1 MSRPLEDYGLIG
13 DGQSAALVSR
23 DASIDW
29 LCWPRFDDDACFAAL
44 VGRNEHG
51 HWSITPVAEPGKLS
65 RRYRDDTLVL
75 ETDFDTRDG
84 AVRVIDFM
92 PLRERFPSLVR
103 IVVGLRGTVP
113 MQSTLRLRFDY
124 GSMPPWLSSEAGGI
138 VARVGPDLVAV
149 RGPMQQTIRDDT
161 IEARFDIRAGE
172 RLAIVMSY
180 GPSHLPPPEPID
192 AEAALGAAMRFWRG
206 WIGLFDD
213 RRSAW
218 PQEVRRSLL
227 TLKALCHGPSG
238 GLIAAPTTS
247 IPEVPGGDM
256 NWDYRYCWLR
266 DATLAL
272 GALLRAGFHEEALG
286 WRDWL
291 LRAIAGSPEHARIM
305 YRVDGSRHVE
315 ERSIGSLPGYRSAKP
330 VRVGNAA
337 STQHQIDA
345 LGEVIQCLALAR
357 RGGIPASQ
365 REAEVATRIV
375 LHLEKTWQIEG
386 SGIWESR
393 AAPRHYTYSKV
404 MVWAALNSFIAT
416 LADPAMLDAA
426 TCARLATLR
435 DTVRQEVQR
444 EGWNSDLDSFV
455 QYYGGEAIDASLLRL
470 PAVGFIAATDARMAS
485 TIARIERELSDGGL
499 IRRLKAPVDAPAEG
513 SFLACSCWLADCM
526 SMQGRHD
533 EAQAQFERV
542 LAVRNDLGLLAEEYN
557 VSGGHLSGNF
567 PQALSHL
574 ALVDTALRLGGAAVE
589 KPGG

>member
-1 MSRPLEDYGLIG
+1 
-13 DGQSAALVSR
+13 
-23 DASIDW
+23 
-29 LCWPRFDDDACFAAL
+29 
-44 VGRNEHG
+44 
-51 HWSITPVAEPGKLS
+51 
-65 RRYRDDTLVL
+65 
-75 ETDFDTRDG
+75 
-84 AVRVIDFM
+84 
-92 PLRERFPSLVR
+92 
-103 IVVGLRGTVP
+103 
-113 MQSTLRLRFDY
+113 
-124 GSMPPWLSSEAGGI
+124 
-138 VARVGPDLVAV
+138 
-149 RGPMQQTIRDDT
+149 
-161 IEARFDIRAGE
+161 
-172 RLAIVMSY
+172 
-180 GPSHLPPPEPID
+180 
-192 AEAALGAAMRFWRG
+192 
-206 WIGLFDD
+206 
-213 RRSAW
+213 
-218 PQEVRRSLL
+218 
-227 TLKALCHGPSG
+227 
-238 GLIAAPTTS
+238 
-247 IPEVPGGDM
+247 
-256 NWDYRYCWLR
+256 
-266 DATLAL
+266 
-272 GALLRAGFHEEALG
+272 
-286 WRDWL
+286 
-291 LRAIAGSPEHARIM
+291 M

-393 AAPRHYTYSKV
+393 ATPRHYTYSKV

-416 LADPAMLDAA
+416 LADPATVDLA
-426 TCARLATLR
+426 TCARLAALR

-444 EGWNSDLDSFV
+444 EGWNSGLDSFV

-470 PAVGFIAATDARMAS
+470 PAVGFIAATDAKMAG

-499 IRRLKAPVDAPAEG
+499 TRRLKAPVDAPAEG

-526 SMQGRHD
+526 SMQGRQD
-533 EAQAQFERV
+533 EAHAQFERV

-589 KPGG
+589 KPGV

>member
-13 DGQSAALVSR
+13 DGQSATLVSR

-44 VGRNEHG
+44 LGRSEHG
-51 HWSITPVAEPGKLS
+51 CWSIMPVAEPGEIN
-65 RRYRDDTLVL
+65 RRYCDDTLVL
-75 ETDFDTRDG
+75 ETEFCTEGG
-84 AVRVIDFM
+84 AVRVVDFM
-92 PLRERFPSLVR
+92 PLRKRFPSLVR
-103 IVVGLRGTVP
+103 IVVGLRGTVA

-124 GSMPPWLSSEAGGI
+124 GSMPPWLSSEADGV
-138 VARVGPDLVAV
+138 VARVGPDLVAI
-149 RGPMQQTIRDDT
+149 RAPMQQIIRDDA
-161 IEARFDIRAGE
+161 IEAQFDIGAGE
-172 RLAIVMSY
+172 RLAFVMSY

-192 AEAALGAAMRFWRG
+192 GEAALNATVRFWRN
-206 WIGLFDD
+206 WIGRFDD
-213 RRSAW
+213 SRTAW
-218 PQEVRRSLL
+218 PREVRRSLL

-247 IPEVPGGDM
+247 LPEVPGGEM

-266 DATLAL
+266 DASFAL

-315 ERSIGSLPGYRSAKP
+315 ERSIGSLPGYRGAKP
-330 VRVGNAA
+330 VRIGNAA

-357 RGGIPASQ
+357 RGGIPPSQ
-365 REAEVATRIV
+365 REAEVARRIV
-375 LHLEKTWQIEG
+375 LHLEPTWQAEG

-393 AAPRHYTYSKV
+393 GMPRQYTYSKV

-416 LADPAMLDAA
+416 VADAATLDAT
-426 TCARLATLR
+426 TCARLMTLR
-435 DTVRQEVQR
+435 DAVRQEVLS
-444 EGWNSDLDSFV
+444 EGWSDGLGSFV
-455 QYYGGEAIDASLLRL
+455 QTYGGQAIDASLLRL
-470 PAVGFIAATDARMAS
+470 PAVGFIAATEPRMAS
-485 TIARIERELSDGGL
+485 TIARVERELSEGGL
-499 IRRLKAPVDAPAEG
+499 IRRLKAPVDGPAEG
-513 SFLACSCWLADCM
+513 AFLACSCWLADCM

-533 EAQAQFERV
+533 EAHAQFERV

-557 VSGGHLSGNF
+557 VPGRHLSGNF

-574 ALVDTALRLGGAAVE
+574 ALVDTALRLAGPPSK
-589 KPGG
+589 KPFG

>member
-44 VGRNEHG
+44 LGRSEHG
-51 HWSITPVAEPGKLS
+51 NWSIMPVAEPGELK
-65 RRYRDDTLVL
+65 RRYCDDTLVL
-75 ETDFDTRDG
+75 ETDFETQDG
-84 AVRVIDFM
+84 AVRIIDFM
-92 PLRERFPSLVR
+92 PLRKRFPSLVR

-113 MQSTLRLRFDY
+113 MRSTLRLRFDY
-124 GSMPPWLSSEAGGI
+124 GLVPPWLSSEAGGV
-138 VARVGPDLVAV
+138 VARVGPDLIAV
-149 RGPMQQTIRDDT
+149 RAPMQLTIRDDA
-161 IEARFDIRAGE
+161 IEAQFNIGAGE
-172 RLAIVMSY
+172 RLAFVMSY

-192 AEAALGAAMRFWRG
+192 AEGALSATLRFWRR
-206 WIGLFDD
+206 WIGHFDD
-213 RRSAW
+213 SSSAW
-218 PQEVRRSLL
+218 PQATRRSLL

-247 IPEVPGGDM
+247 LPEVPGGDM

-266 DATLAL
+266 DASFAL

-291 LRAIAGSPEHARIM
+291 LRAIAGSPEHVRIM
-305 YRVDGSRHVE
+305 YRVDGSRHAE
-315 ERSIGSLPGYRSAKP
+315 ERVVGSLPGYRSATP

-357 RGGIPASQ
+357 RGGIPPSQ

-375 LHLEKTWQIEG
+375 LHLEQVWQSGG

-393 AAPRHYTYSKV
+393 GTPRQYTYSKV

-416 LADPAMLDAA
+416 LADAATLDAV
-426 TCARLATLR
+426 TRARLVALR
-435 DTVRQEVQR
+435 ETVRQEVLC
-444 EGWNSDLDSFV
+444 EGWSAGLGSFV
-455 QYYGGEAIDASLLRL
+455 QTYGGQAIDASLLRL
-470 PAVGFIAATDARMAS
+470 PAVGFIAATEPRMAS
-485 TIARIERELSDGGL
+485 TIARVERELSEGGL
-499 IRRLKAPVDAPAEG
+499 VRRLKAPVDAPAEG

-533 EAQAQFERV
+533 EALAQFERV

-557 VSGGHLSGNF
+557 LPGRHLSGNF

-574 ALVDTALRLGGAAVE
+574 ALVDTALRLTSSAAGR
-589 KPGG
+589 PGG

>member
-44 VGRNEHG
+44 VGRREHG
-51 HWSITPVAEPGKLS
+51 HWSITPVGEPGKLS
-65 RRYRDDTLVL
+65 RRYIDDTLIL
-75 ETDFDTRDG
+75 ETDFDTQDG
-84 AVRVIDFM
+84 AVRVTDFM
-92 PLRERFPSLVR
+92 PMRERFPSLVR

-124 GSMPPWLSSEAGGI
+124 GSMPPWLSSEADGV
-138 VARVGPDLVAV
+138 VARAGPDLVAV
-149 RGPMQQTIRDDT
+149 RAPMQQTVRDEA
-161 IEARFDIRAGE
+161 IEAHFDIRAGE
-172 RLAIVMSY
+172 RLAFVMSY

-192 AEAALGAAMRFWRG
+192 AEAALSATVRFWHG
-206 WIGLFDD
+206 WISRFDD
-213 RRSAW
+213 SRTAW

-227 TLKALCHGPSG
+227 TLKALCHGASG

-247 IPEVPGGDM
+247 LPEVPGGDM

-266 DATLAL
+266 DASFAL

-291 LRAIAGSPEHARIM
+291 LRAMASSPEHARIM

-393 AAPRHYTYSKV
+393 ATPRHYTYSKV

-416 LADPAMLDAA
+416 LAEPATLDVA

-435 DTVRQEVQR
+435 DAVRQEVQR
-444 EGWNSDLDSFV
+444 EGWNSGLDSFV

-470 PAVGFIAATDARMAS
+470 PVVGFIAATDDRMAS

-499 IRRLKAPVDAPAEG
+499 IRRGKAPVDAPAEG

-526 SMQGRHD
+526 NMQGRHE
-533 EAQAQFERV
+533 EAHAQFERV

-557 VSGGHLSGNF
+557 VSGRHLSGNF

-574 ALVDTALRLGGAAVE
+574 ALIDTALRLGGAAV
-589 KPGG
+589 